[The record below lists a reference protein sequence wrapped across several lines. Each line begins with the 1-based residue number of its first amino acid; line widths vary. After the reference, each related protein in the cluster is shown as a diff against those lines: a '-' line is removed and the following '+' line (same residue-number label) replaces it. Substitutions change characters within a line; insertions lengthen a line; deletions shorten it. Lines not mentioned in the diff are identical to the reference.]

1 VADRAIFP
9 VFDPAWVVFDDGAI
23 VVVDKPAGIPV
34 QAHDDTRRDD
44 LVYRLER
51 GLPGRRFAVHQR
63 LDRDTSGLVLFVT
76 GGPEANRTIARQ
88 FEGRTITKGY
98 LAVVERWEHADRMTI
113 DTPMVEDDGAH
124 GGRMRVATGRDRKPQ
139 RAVSHVRLVRRS
151 DLGDR
156 ALVHVTLETG
166 RTHQARV
173 HLASVGA
180 PIVGDR
186 LYGTSASLRLMLHAA
201 GLAFEDVA
209 GAVIRL
215 ESKAP
220 PEFEAALEERDG
232 SEVYDDKVLLQRAI
246 ERALHARAFLA
257 WTEGERRTSAFRV
270 VNEAGDGLPKLAVD
284 AYEAFAVAQFYEDD
298 STWTE
303 ERRGRVVAAL
313 DRAGFRGVYTKRRPK
328 QASVIVDAGAAG
340 LAPSAPSAG
349 EAHPEDFVV
358 LEEGM
363 RVPVRLGDGLSTGIF
378 LDQRAN
384 RRRVRETTA
393 GTSVLNLFAY
403 TCGFSLAASVG
414 GAWRT
419 VSVDASAGALE
430 RGEELF
436 TANERLGAA
445 DDQFVVGDVFA
456 LFPELRRRFGLFDL
470 VILDPPS
477 FATTKTSRF
486 SAASD
491 YGKLVAQVLPLVRPG
506 GRLLASTN
514 HRGITPD
521 RFRALVRKGADLAER
536 PVAQLKDL
544 PDPIDFPPEPGA
556 FCHLKAVMLTLAR
569 DDARD
574 GLPQEPTKRADT
586 KPSGS
591 GRGDA
596 KPSVAKRAD
605 TKPSGSGRGNARSSE
620 VERPD
625 PTRGNVTQ
633 SAPRPPGPKG
643 SAATRPEP
651 KRARRKP

>member
-1 VADRAIFP
+1 VSGRELFP
-9 VFDPAWVVFDDGAI
+9 VFEPAWVVFDDGAI

-44 LVYRLER
+44 LVFRLER

-76 GGPEANRTIARQ
+76 GGAEANRTLARQ
-88 FEGRTITKGY
+88 FEGRTIAKGY

-113 DTPMVEDDGAH
+113 DSPMVEDEGAH
-124 GGRMRVATGRDRKPQ
+124 GGRMRVANGRDRKPQ

-201 GLAFEDVA
+201 ELAFEDVA
-209 GAVIRL
+209 GATVRL

-232 SEVYDDKVLLQRAI
+232 AEVYDDKTLLQRAV

-257 WTEGERRTSAFRV
+257 WTEGERRTTAFRV
-270 VNEAGDGLPKLAVD
+270 VNESGDGLPKLAVD
-284 AYEAFAVAQFYEDD
+284 AYDHFAVAQFYEDD

-340 LAPSAPSAG
+340 LAPSEPSAG
-349 EAHPEDFVV
+349 APHPDDFVV

-384 RRRVRETTA
+384 RRRVRDA
-393 GTSVLNLFAY
+393 SSGASVLNLFAY
-403 TCGFSLAASVG
+403 TCGFSLAASLG

-419 VSVDASAGALE
+419 VSVDASAGALQ

-436 TANERLGAA
+436 AANERLGAA

-521 RFRALVRKGADLAER
+521 RFRTLVRKGAELAGR
-536 PVAQLKDL
+536 PIAQLKDL

-556 FCHLKAVMLTLAR
+556 FSHLKAVLLTLAR
-569 DDARD
+569 DDARED
-574 GLPQEPTKRADT
+574 SDAPGAKRHEPRRAEPATKR
-586 KPSGS
+586 S
-591 GRGDA
+591 
-596 KPSVAKRAD
+596 
-605 TKPSGSGRGNARSSE
+605 
-620 VERPD
+620 
-625 PTRGNVTQ
+625 
-633 SAPRPPGPKG
+633 
-643 SAATRPEP
+643 EP
-651 KRARRKP
+651 KRAEPKRQAPSDPRRPRRKP